1 MLAVWLVLLA
11 TLGATVALVGGP
23 TFNDSFKIPGAT
35 SQVALD
41 QLKMTFP
48 SGAATTAQVVLLL
61 PAGES
66 LTDKA
71 TRTQVENALDTF
83 KELPL
88 VTDVVSPYNKH
99 VDGLISDNGR
109 AGLASVQLNVTPTSI
124 TAEQKQALEDQAQK
138 VAAQL
143 PGSEVHLGGEVFST
157 HIPHLSDVE
166 ALGVVVAIVV
176 LLVVLGSVTAAAMP
190 VGTAL
195 IGLFDKQQRAV
206 EVPDRGRV
214 GGGHHGG
221 QPAHLGALLGQ
232 HPS

>member
-1 MLAVWLVLLA
+1 MSSMLYRIGRACYRHGGRVLAVWLVLLA

-88 VTDVVSPYNKH
+88 VSDVVSPYNKH

-143 PGSEVHLGGEVFST
+143 PGSEVHLGGEIFSI
-157 HIPHLSDVE
+157 HMPHLSVVE
-166 ALGVVVAIVV
+166 ALGVGGRDRRPAGDARFAVTVA
-176 LLVVLGSVTAAAMP
+176 ACRWARP
-190 VGTAL
+190 
-195 IGLFDKQQRAV
+195 
-206 EVPDRGRV
+206 
-214 GGGHHGG
+214 
-221 QPAHLGALLGQ
+221 
-232 HPS
+232 